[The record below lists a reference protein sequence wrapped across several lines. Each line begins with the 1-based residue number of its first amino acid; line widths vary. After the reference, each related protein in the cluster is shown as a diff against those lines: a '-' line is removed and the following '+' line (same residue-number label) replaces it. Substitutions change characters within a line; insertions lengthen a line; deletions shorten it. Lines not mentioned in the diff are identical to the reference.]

1 MSLLF
6 ETIRI
11 ENGIFMHPEDHE
23 RRMFRSRSALFGA
36 KDPFFLLQVVT
47 IPREFSSGI
56 VRCRIDYGIKI
67 DAVKFTPYRM
77 KPLKKFQVVVNEEIE
92 YPFKFS
98 DRSALESLLMKKNTA
113 DEIIL
118 VQRGLITDT
127 SFSNLI
133 FYNGRNWITPS
144 TPLLNGTCRQ
154 RLIRERKIMER
165 KIFLKELDSF
175 LGFKIINA
183 MIYPEDMEMIPV
195 DACIQPY

>member
-36 KDPFFLLQVVT
+36 KDPFFLHQVVT

-56 VRCRIDYGIKI
+56 IRCRVDYGIKI
-67 DAVKFTPYRM
+67 DAVKFTPYRLR
-77 KPLKKFQVVVNEEIE
+77 PLKKFQVVVNEEIE

-98 DRSALESLLMKKNTA
+98 DRSALESLLMGKNTA

-165 KIFLKELDSF
+165 KIFLKGLDSF

-183 MIYPEDMEMIPV
+183 MIYPEDMEMIPIE
-195 DACIQPY
+195 ACIRPY

>member
-23 RRMFRSRSALFGA
+23 RRMFHSRSALLGA
-36 KDPFFLLQVVT
+36 KDPFFLHQVVT

-56 VRCRIDYGIKI
+56 VRCRVDYGIKI
-67 DAVKFTPYRM
+67 DAVKFTPYRLR
-77 KPLKKFQVVVNEEIE
+77 PLKKFQVVVNEEIE

-98 DRSALESLLMKKNTA
+98 DRSALESLLMEKNTA
-113 DEIIL
+113 DEIII

-144 TPLLNGTCRQ
+144 TPLLNGTCRE

-165 KIFLKELDSF
+165 KISLKELDSF
-175 LGFKIINA
+175 QGFKIINA
-183 MIYPEDMEMIPV
+183 MIYPEDMEMIPI
-195 DACIQPY
+195 DACIRPY

>member
-11 ENGIFMHPEDHE
+11 ENGILMHPEEHE
-23 RRMFRSRSALFGA
+23 KRMFRSRNALFGE
-36 KDPFFLLQVVT
+36 KNPLFLHQVIR

-56 VRCRIDYGIKI
+56 IRCRVDYGIKI
-67 DAVKFTPYRM
+67 DEVKFTPYRL
-77 KPLKKFQVVVNEEIE
+77 KPLKRFQVVVNEEIE

-118 VQRGLITDT
+118 VQQGLITDT

-133 FYNGRNWITPS
+133 FYDGQNWITPS
-144 TPLLNGTCRQ
+144 TPLLNGTCRE
-154 RLIRERKIMER
+154 RLIREKKITER
-165 KIFLKELDSF
+165 KISLQELDSF

-183 MIYPEDMEMIPV
+183 MIYPEDMEMIPIN
-195 DACIQPY
+195 ACIWP

>member
-11 ENGIFMHPEDHE
+11 ENGILMHPEDHE
-23 RRMFRSRSALFGA
+23 KRMFRSRNALLGA
-36 KDPFFLLQVVT
+36 KDPFFLHQIIT
-47 IPREFSSGI
+47 IPREFTSGI

-67 DAVKFTPYRM
+67 DAVKFTPYKM
-77 KPLKKFQVVVNEEIE
+77 KPLKKFQVVINEEIE

-98 DRSALESLLMKKNTA
+98 DRSALESLLVEKSTA

-118 VQRGLITDT
+118 VQHGMITDT

-133 FYNGRNWITPS
+133 FYDGRNWITPS
-144 TPLLNGTCRQ
+144 TPLLNGTCRE
-154 RLIRERKIMER
+154 RLIRERKIVER
-165 KIFLKELDSF
+165 KISLKELDSF

-183 MIYPEDMEMIPV
+183 MIYPEDTEMIPI
-195 DACIQPY
+195 DACTLPY

>member
-11 ENGIFMHPEDHE
+11 ENGILMYSEEHE
-23 RRMFRSRSALFGA
+23 KRMLRSRTALLGV
-36 KDPFFLLQVVT
+36 KNPFFLHQVIR

-56 VRCRIDYGIKI
+56 IRCRVDYGIKI
-67 DAVKFTPYRM
+67 DTVKFTPYRL
-77 KPLKKFQVVVNEEIE
+77 KPLKKFRVIVNEEIV

-98 DRSALESLLMKKNTA
+98 DRSALESLLMEKNTA

-118 VQRGLITDT
+118 VQHGLITDT

-133 FYNGRNWITPS
+133 FYDGRNWITPS
-144 TPLLNGTCRQ
+144 TPLLNGTCRE
-154 RLIRERKIMER
+154 RLIREKKITER
-165 KIFLKELDSF
+165 KISLYELDSF

-183 MIYPEDMEMIPV
+183 MIYPEDMEMIPM
-195 DACIQPY
+195 DACIRP